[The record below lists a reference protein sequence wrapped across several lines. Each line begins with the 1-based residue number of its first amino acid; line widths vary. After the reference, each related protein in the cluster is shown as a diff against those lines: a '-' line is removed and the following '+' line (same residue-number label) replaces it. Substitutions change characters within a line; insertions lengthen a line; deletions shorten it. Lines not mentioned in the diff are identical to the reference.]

1 MTAIDPRIEAIL
13 GNVEAYQ
20 ATARELHNVPAWQAL
35 PPASAPDVAYR
46 PRCSQL
52 EPIWQADTTDWV
64 WSGTNIHTTPGQS
77 TMTPQVAL
85 EHQAA
90 GICLTG
96 SHAVDV
102 PLVATDDVFS
112 DFVRRVDGPRAI
124 AASPPEA
131 QQEIPQA
138 IATPAPEPGG
148 GVPFLPA
155 VLVAAGILGV
165 FFYSRHL
172 HGQKSVNAP
181 VHETFTDLPQYAPT
195 AEQPEVNDPGE
206 IEYDFEL

>member
-13 GNVEAYQ
+13 GNISAYQ

-46 PRCSQL
+46 PSCLTQL
-52 EPIWQADTTDWV
+52 EPVWQDGTTDWV
-64 WSGTNIHTTPGQS
+64 WEGTKIHTTPGQS
-77 TMTPQVAL
+77 TMSPQVAL

-102 PLVATDDVFS
+102 PLVSTDDVFTQ
-112 DFVRRVDGPRAI
+112 FEQRVSSSARVI
-124 AASPPEA
+124 AAAPPEA
-131 QQEIPQA
+131 QPEQAEQPQA
-138 IATPAPEPGG
+138 IATPAPETGG

-155 VLVAAGILGV
+155 VLVAAAILGV
-165 FFYSRHL
+165 FFYSRRL
-172 HGQKSVNAP
+172 HSKNAVARP
-181 VHETFTDLPQYAPT
+181 PKFPPDTQTNESENPD
-195 AEQPEVNDPGE
+195 
-206 IEYDFEL
+206 IEYDFRL